1 MLIGAVNN
9 TISQQNLYAN
19 RAEDN
24 QKADAI
30 DKAEDVSKTGSQKPL
45 GALNEPRDEY
55 IPSGDKPNETPGIYR
70 MEKDENGQPKI
81 VFDRPDSPEKSEQSA
96 ASEKKE
102 PDIASPEVAPKQS
115 EPEDK
120 SQAPEKADDK
130 KADMK
135 CTVDTG
141 NVDREIK
148 KLKEEKKQIQ
158 QELKNA
164 SDDEDKHKDLERR
177 LSQVKAE
184 LNTKDNDGY
193 RKQNSTYTN
202 G

>member
-1 MLIGAVNN
+1 MLIGTVDN
-9 TISQQNLYAN
+9 TISQQNSYMNKAEN
-19 RAEDN
+19 RQSVA
-24 QKADAI
+24 AT
-30 DKAEDVSKTGSQKPL
+30 DKAKDASKVGAQRSS

-81 VFDRPDSPEKSEQSA
+81 VFDRPDSPEKSEQ

-102 PDIASPEVAPKQS
+102 SDIASPEVEPKQS
-115 EPEDK
+115 ESEDK

-130 KADMK
+130 KADTN

-141 NVDREIK
+141 KVDREIK
-148 KLKEEKKQIQ
+148 KLKEEKKQIE

-164 SDDEDKHKDLERR
+164 NDEEKHKDLDRR
-177 LSQVKAE
+177 LSQVEAE
-184 LNTKDNDGY
+184 LSAKDNDGY

>member
-30 DKAEDVSKTGSQKPL
+30 DKAEDVSKTGSQKPS

-70 MEKDENGQPKI
+70 MEKDENGQSKI
-81 VFDRPDSPEKSEQSA
+81 VFDRPDSPEKSEQAA
-96 ASEKKE
+96 AS
-102 PDIASPEVAPKQS
+102 
-115 EPEDK
+115 
-120 SQAPEKADDK
+120 EKADDK

-141 NVDREIK
+141 KVDREIK

-177 LSQVKAE
+177 LSQVEAE
-184 LNTKDNDGY
+184 LSAKDNDGY

>member
-1 MLIGAVNN
+1 MLIGAVDN
-9 TISQQNLYAN
+9 TITQQNLYAN
-19 RAEDN
+19 RAEVN

-30 DKAEDVSKTGSQKPL
+30 DKAEDVSKTGLQKPS

-55 IPSGDKPNETPGIYR
+55 IPSGDKPGENAGIYR
-70 MEKDENGQPKI
+70 LEKSEDGMQKI
-81 VFDRPDSPEKSEQSA
+81 VFDRPDSPEKSEKA
-96 ASEKKE
+96 TSEPTE
-102 PDIASPEVAPKQS
+102 PDAASPEVAPKES
-115 EPEDK
+115 ESEDK
-120 SQAPEKADDK
+120 AQTPEKADDK
-130 KADMK
+130 KADRK
-135 CTVDTG
+135 TTVDTS

-164 SDDEDKHKDLERR
+164 SDDEEKHKDLERR
-177 LSQVKAE
+177 LSQVEAE
-184 LNTKDNDGY
+184 LSAKDNDGY